1 METLISRYR
10 NVSVL
15 VAVLFAKV
23 LLLGVQVKR
32 SEENRSTR
40 LIRVWAVDGITPFEK
55 AIVRLQSG
63 TVGLWHEYFYLRGVR
78 QENREL
84 KQQIERMQL
93 DQVRLNNDAEQSR
106 RLQALMGFKEQF
118 ISHTV
123 AAQVIGSSGSERSR
137 VIYID
142 KVGADGIGKDMPVIT
157 ADGVVGKVLNVFRSS
172 AQVLL
177 IDDQTS
183 GVGTILEQSRL
194 QGVLEGTPDGEIILD
209 KIMND
214 EQVQPGEKVLTSGGD
229 GIFPKGLLVGTVEN
243 VARGPESFLS
253 IKVKPAADLGRLEE
267 VLVITQREER
277 VPDVAGTNSRAVDIL
292 AQRLPSVPDKPPA
305 AADGKNGDQKNQS
318 AAIPAT
324 QAQPSA
330 QVAATP
336 TSGSTKPPI
345 SGSIPVATNSGAK
358 VAGKNPVPAKAL
370 SPGETAPDSF
380 SSVKSPSPTGNPVA
394 QKKISRPI
402 KPATIQPQ
410 PQTAPASPQDQPQ

>member
-1 METLISRYR
+1 MENLIIRYR

-15 VAVLFAKV
+15 VAVLFAQV

-40 LIRVWAVDGITPFEK
+40 LIRVWTIDAITPFEK
-55 AIVRLQSG
+55 IIVRSQSG
-63 TVGLWHEYFYLRGVR
+63 AVNLWHEYFYLRGVR

-93 DQVRLNNDAEQSR
+93 EQVRLNNDAEQSR

-118 ISHTV
+118 ISRTV

-142 KVGADGIGKDMPVIT
+142 KVAKDGIGKDMPVIT

-172 AQVLL
+172 SQVLL

-194 QGVLEGTPDGEIILD
+194 QGVLEGTPNGEIILD

-229 GIFPKGLLVGTVEN
+229 GIFPKGLLIGTVAEA
-243 VARGPESFLS
+243 VHGPESFLS
-253 IKVKPAADLGRLEE
+253 IKVRPAADLGRLEE
-267 VLVITQREER
+267 VLVITQKEDRE
-277 VPDVAGTNSRAVDIL
+277 PDVAGTNSRAVDIL
-292 AQRLPSVPDKPPA
+292 AQRLPSVPDKPPVTE
-305 AADGKNGDQKNQS
+305 NGSEVKKDQHS
-318 AAIPAT
+318 VIPAT
-324 QAQPSA
+324 NAPPSG
-330 QVAATP
+330 QEAATP
-336 TSGSTKPPI
+336 TAKK
-345 SGSIPVATNSGAK
+345 PVAIGEAQASPKPVANNSGKNSAAAK
-358 VAGKNPVPAKAL
+358 SLPPD
-370 SPGETAPDSF
+370 ETAPDSC
-380 SSVKSPSPTGNPVA
+380 SVVKSTTETSPA
-394 QKKISRPI
+394 QKKISPAG
-402 KPATIQPQ
+402 KPPVIQPQ
-410 PQTAPASPQDQPQ
+410 PETAPAARQDQPQ